1 MSLALE
7 KQVKERKAAHGGFR
21 ALGDL
26 MLERRK
32 GDRRH
37 RLLALLALIGG
48 IYGGLFVWPTAWRY
62 DRIGRTPIRTHRVT
76 DEVEFLNL
84 QGWQPALPPL
94 DVRRRASRR
103 SVPVRASAAVVVPC
117 EKSSPK

>member
-1 MSLALE
+1 
-7 KQVKERKAAHGGFR
+7 
-21 ALGDL
+21 

-37 RLLALLALIGG
+37 RLLAFLALLGG
-48 IYGGLFVWPTAWRY
+48 MYGGLFVWPTAWRY
-62 DRIGRTPIRTHRVT
+62 DRVGRTPIRTHRVT
-76 DEVEFLNL
+76 DDVEFLNM

-103 SVPVRASAAVVVPC
+103 SVAARGSATVVAPC
-117 EKSSPK
+117 GKSSLK